1 MDFVAPR
8 QQLSK
13 QALMGFGGLAGG
25 IGILVLKG
33 IAAGSVFGGLAF
45 GGILALSGLWL
56 RASRHEKK
64 AGTVGV
70 AAGVLTILAALPVL
84 KVFAT
89 PLMLIGGVGLLLVG
103 GWSLYK
109 LARGLRQR

>member
-1 MDFVAPR
+1 MDP
-8 QQLSK
+8 
-13 QALMGFGGLAGG
+13 ALAEAIRREGASWTEGRLR
-25 IGILVLKG
+25 
-33 IAAGSVFGGLAF
+33 AF